1 MKPQKIKILFRIRA
15 LEMGGIQKVL
25 IDVLTHVPKNNF
37 DITLMVNYFQGELR
51 SEIPDDIKI
60 IKLARGKE
68 DFSSFVP
75 IQKIQLVF
83 RRLKLMLLHRF
94 SFLSQLYYHQK
105 YDIEIAFGKPELEMV
120 LNSPQKKSKKIAWV
134 HWEFSHEPEL
144 NRSQSVINQLQKFD
158 HIVFCS
164 ENVREQVKTMYGAEF
179 NNSSVIHNVIH
190 PKAIIQKSKENTE
203 DIQKF
208 NDELFTF
215 VSVGR
220 VKNGKG
226 YPLLFNIHKDLW
238 NKGLKHR
245 ILIIG
250 DGDKFDE
257 LSQLAVAHELENSF
271 VLLGNKNNPFP
282 YMKNADFFILP
293 TQSEAYPLSVK
304 EALVLGIP
312 VLATD
317 TGGISEIISDGTDGM
332 LMKYEEEDIGNKME
346 MLLKNP
352 ELVKTLK
359 YGAEKA
365 KDKFEIDEIY
375 KQIENLLTFV
385 CNNGN

>member
-1 MKPQKIKILFRIRA
+1 MKPHKIKILFRLRA

-25 IDVLTHVPKNNF
+25 IDILKNLPKDNF
-37 DITLMVNYFQGELR
+37 EISLMVNLFQGELR
-51 SEIPDDIKI
+51 NEIPADIKI
-60 IKLARGKE
+60 IKQTRGRE
-68 DFSSFVP
+68 DLSSFVP
-75 IQKIQLVF
+75 FQKMQLIF
-83 RRLKLMLLHRF
+83 RRLKLMLIHRF
-94 SFLSQLYYHQK
+94 LFLNQLYYRQK
-105 YDIEIAFGKPELEMV
+105 YDIEIGFDKAVLESV
-120 LNSPQKKSKKIAWV
+120 LKSPQKNSKKVAWV

-144 NRSQSVINQLQKFD
+144 NQSKSTVTQLQKFD
-158 HIVFCS
+158 HVVFCS
-164 ENVREQVKTMYGAEF
+164 ANVRKQVGTLYGAEF
-179 NNSSVIHNVIH
+179 SNSSVIHNVIH
-190 PKAIIQKSKENTE
+190 PEQIIRQSEIQTK
-203 DIQKF
+203 DIPRFK
-208 NDELFTF
+208 DDLFTF

-226 YPLLFNIHKDLW
+226 YPLLFDIHKDLW

-257 LSQLAVAHELENSF
+257 LSHLTVKHGLENSF

-304 EALVLGIP
+304 EALILGIP

-317 TGGISEIISDGTDGM
+317 TGGVSEIVSDGIDGL
-332 LMKYEEEDIGNKME
+332 LMKYEQEDISNKIE
-346 MLLKNP
+346 MLLTNP

-359 YGAEKA
+359 SGAEKS
-365 KDKFEIDEIY
+365 KDKFET
-375 KQIENLLTFV
+375 IEVYQKLEELLINWTEK
-385 CNNGN
+385 